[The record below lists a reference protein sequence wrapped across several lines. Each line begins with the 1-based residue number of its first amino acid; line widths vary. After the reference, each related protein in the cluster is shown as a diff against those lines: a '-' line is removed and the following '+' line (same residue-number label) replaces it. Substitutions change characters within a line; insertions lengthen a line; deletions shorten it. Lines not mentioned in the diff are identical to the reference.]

1 VRPQG
6 EISLRALM
14 EARRITREREARR
27 QLQGPDA
34 APAGV
39 SVRDLM
45 PPLVRAGVGRAAV
58 RYTVANLARSGALQR
73 VQGAQQ
79 RVAGVCRPLA
89 VYVPAAAPA
98 AGSAALGARQGAA
111 GDALA
116 DLQRVWHAGAQT
128 APQALQ
134 RPGRDVRRR

>member
-1 VRPQG
+1 VRPPG
-6 EISLRALM
+6 EISLRALV

-27 QLQGPDA
+27 QQQGPDS

-45 PPLVRAGVGRAAV
+45 QPLVRAGVGRAAV

-79 RVAGVCRPLA
+79 RVPGVCRPLA
-89 VYVPAAAPA
+89 VYVPAAAPVRG
-98 AGSAALGARQGAA
+98 AGVASGTGGQR
-111 GDALA
+111 DALA
-116 DLQRVWHAGAQT
+116 DLQRAWHGAAQ
-128 APQALQ
+128 AAEPALQ
-134 RPGRDVRRR
+134 RPGREVRRR

>member
-1 VRPQG
+1 VRPPG
-6 EISLRALM
+6 EISLRALV

-27 QLQGPDA
+27 QQQGPDS
-34 APAGV
+34 APPGV

-45 PPLVRAGVGRAAV
+45 QPLVRAGVGRAAV

-79 RVAGVCRPLA
+79 RVPGVCRPLA

-98 AGSAALGARQGAA
+98 RGAGGAGGL

-116 DLQRVWHAGAQT
+116 DLQRAWHGAAQ
-128 APQALQ
+128 AAEPALQ
-134 RPGRDVRRR
+134 RPGREVRRR